1 MEWVTVHRTN
11 GVPEAEIL
19 KNMLE
24 SYGIPARLRY
34 EAYGKILGMT
44 SDGLG
49 VAEILVPAV
58 RAEEARKLLKPL
70 LLQAVKET

>member
-58 RAEEARKLLKPL
+58 RAEEARKILKPL
-70 LLQAVKET
+70 PPQDQG